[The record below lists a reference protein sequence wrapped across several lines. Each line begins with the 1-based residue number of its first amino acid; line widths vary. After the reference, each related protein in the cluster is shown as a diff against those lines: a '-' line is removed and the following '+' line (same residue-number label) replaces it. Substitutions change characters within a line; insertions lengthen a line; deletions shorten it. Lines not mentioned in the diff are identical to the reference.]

1 MDKKLRQ
8 YSQWTFFQLLETKT
22 ESLKAASQSSC
33 SKFPAEDLKGETT
46 AFGDVGQSL
55 TAKDIDPSIKT
66 ALLLSPLK
74 MEWGLC
80 EQLMLKIS
88 LIKAGKLQF
97 NHMITG

>member
-8 YSQWTFFQLLETKT
+8 YSRWTFFQLLETKT
-22 ESLKAASQSSC
+22 ESLKEASQSSC
-33 SKFPAEDLKGETT
+33 SQFPAEDLKGETT
-46 AFGDVGQSL
+46 AFGDVRQSL

-97 NHMITG
+97 NHMITD